1 MPAVLRLAMTRPGVF
16 SPVSHSIQAA
26 SNFSGSGG
34 GGPAD
39 MSITRRVAT
48 YAPDMTDPSKLSS
61 SNWKTILF
69 GRDSFFPV
77 LFLAIATILISPM
90 IDEYHF
96 GFLVVYPA
104 SALLVILAYHRSRV
118 SKRTMTTVTILL
130 IVVGVMAVITSI
142 ARFVDYSEDR
152 HLVALSSAMF
162 AVLIACAFPIVV
174 RRAFQHERVTL
185 NTLAAGITAY
195 LLIGIF
201 FASLYRCDSALQHY
215 QIFHQTLRPNAGD
228 YTYFSFITLTTVGF
242 GDLTPATEF
251 ARTLAI
257 FEAILGQVFLVTAVA
272 RIVSLLGSEK
282 SDVPRLGA
290 RHDFTQQEES
300 D

>member
-1 MPAVLRLAMTRPGVF
+1 
-16 SPVSHSIQAA
+16 
-26 SNFSGSGG
+26 
-34 GGPAD
+34 
-39 MSITRRVAT
+39 
-48 YAPDMTDPSKLSS
+48 MTDPTELSAT
-61 SNWKTILF
+61 NWKGVLF

-77 LFLAIATILISPM
+77 LFLAILTILLSPL
-90 IDEYHF
+90 IDEFHF
-96 GFLVVYPA
+96 GFLIVYPV
-104 SALLVILAYHRSRV
+104 SALMVLLAFHSSRV
-118 SKRTMTTVTILL
+118 SKRTMTAVTALL
-130 IVVGVMAVITSI
+130 TIVGVMSVITSI
-142 ARFVDYSEDR
+142 ARIVNFTDDR
-152 HLVALSSAMF
+152 YLIALSAAFF
-162 AVLIACAFPIVV
+162 AVLIACAFPVVV

-201 FASLYRCDSALQHY
+201 FSSLYRCDSALQHF
-215 QIFHQTLRPNAGD
+215 QIFHETLHPNAGD

-251 ARTLAI
+251 ARSLSI

-282 SDVPRLGA
+282 PSDPRLPA
-290 RHDFTQQEES
+290 SHDFSEGTNS

>member
-1 MPAVLRLAMTRPGVF
+1 MTRPGVF
-16 SPVSHSIQAA
+16 SPVSHSFHAA
-26 SNFSGSGG
+26 RSFSGSGG

-39 MSITRRVAT
+39 MSMTGRVAT
-48 YAPDMTDPSKLSS
+48 YAPDMTDPTQVSAT
-61 SNWKTILF
+61 NWKEVLF

-77 LFLAIATILISPM
+77 LLLAILTILFSPM
-90 IDEYHF
+90 IDAFHF
-96 GFLVVYPA
+96 GFLLVYPA
-104 SALLVILAYHRSRV
+104 SALLVLLAYHRSRV
-118 SKRTMTTVTILL
+118 SKRTMTAVTVLL

-142 ARFVDYSEDR
+142 ARVVDFTDDR
-152 HLVALSSAMF
+152 YLIALSSALF
-162 AVLIACAFPIVV
+162 AALIACAFPVVV

-201 FASLYRCDSALQHY
+201 FASLYRCDSALQNF
-215 QIFHQTLRPNAGD
+215 QIFHETLHPNAGD

-251 ARTLAI
+251 ARSLSI

-282 SDVPRLGA
+282 PAVPRVPA
-290 RHDFTQQEES
+290 SHDFSGDEET

>member
-1 MPAVLRLAMTRPGVF
+1 
-16 SPVSHSIQAA
+16 
-26 SNFSGSGG
+26 
-34 GGPAD
+34 

-152 HLVALSSAMF
+152 HLVALSSALF

-215 QIFHQTLRPNAGD
+215 QIFHPTLRPNAGD

>member
-1 MPAVLRLAMTRPGVF
+1 MTRPGVF

-39 MSITRRVAT
+39 MSMSRRVAT
-48 YAPDMTDPSKLSS
+48 YAPDMTDPTQLSS
-61 SNWKTILF
+61 TKWKAVLF

-77 LFLAIATILISPM
+77 LFLAILTILISPL
-90 IDEYHF
+90 IDVFHF
-96 GFLVVYPA
+96 GFVIVYPV
-104 SALLVILAYHRSRV
+104 SALMVLLAFHRSRV
-118 SKRTMTTVTILL
+118 RKRTLSAITVLL
-130 IVVGVMAVITSI
+130 VVVGIMAVVTSI
-142 ARFVDYSEDR
+142 ARTINFTDDR
-152 HLVALSSAMF
+152 YLIALSSALF
-162 AVLIACAFPIVV
+162 AVLIAAAFPVVV

-185 NTLAAGITAY
+185 NTLAAGLTAY

-201 FASLYRCDSALQHY
+201 FASLYRCDSAIQHF
-215 QIFHQTLRPNAGD
+215 QIFHQTTHPNAGD
-228 YTYFSFITLTTVGF
+228 YTYFSFITLTTVGY
-242 GDLTPATEF
+242 GDFTPATEV
-251 ARTLAI
+251 ARSLAI

-282 SDVPRLGA
+282 SDTPRVPLG
-290 RHDFTQQEES
+290 HDFSNEDDS